1 MGTINVDNIKDNAG
15 GENVHMAGA
24 VLQVVQAI
32 DTTQEA
38 NSSSSYSTAI
48 ATSITPK
55 FSDSKVLITVSGM
68 CAPDTNN
75 QLGFKLLRGSTEI
88 GAGTG
93 ASSNNYLFGVG
104 TTQSDFEMTPFSHTH
119 LDSPTTTASTTYTL
133 QYAAING
140 TGKLGGRADNTD
152 NSGATTITL
161 IEIGQ

>member
-1 MGTINVDNIKDNAG
+1 MSTLKANNIKDIAG

-32 DTTQEA
+32 DQTQEA
-38 NSSSSYSTAI
+38 NSSNSYSTAI
-48 ATSITPK
+48 STSITPK
-55 FSDSKVLITVSGM
+55 FSDSKVLINVSGM
-68 CAPDTNN
+68 CAPDTSN

-88 GAGTG
+88 GSGTG
-93 ASSNNYLFGVG
+93 GTVNNYLFGVG

-119 LDSPTTTASTTYTL
+119 LDSPSTTASTTYTL
-133 QYAAING
+133 QYAALNG

-161 IEIGQ
+161 IEVGQ

>member
-1 MGTINVDNIKDNAG
+1 MSTLKANNIKDIAG

-32 DTTQEA
+32 DQTQEA
-38 NSSSSYSTAI
+38 NSSNSYSTAI
-48 ATSITPK
+48 STSITPK

-68 CAPDTNN
+68 CAPDTSN

-93 ASSNNYLFGVG
+93 GTVNNYLFGVG

-119 LDSPTTTASTTYTL
+119 LDSPATTASTTYTL
-133 QYAAING
+133 QYAALNG

-161 IEIGQ
+161 IEVGQ

>member
-1 MGTINVDNIKDNAG
+1 MSTLKANNIKDIAG

-32 DTTQEA
+32 DQTQEA
-38 NSSSSYSTAI
+38 NSSNSYSTAI

-68 CAPDTNN
+68 CAPDTSN

-88 GAGTG
+88 GSGTG
-93 ASSNNYLFGVG
+93 GTVNNYLFGVG

-119 LDSPTTTASTTYTL
+119 LDSPSTTASTTYTL
-133 QYAAING
+133 QYAALNG

-161 IEIGQ
+161 IEVGQ

>member
-1 MGTINVDNIKDNAG
+1 MSTLKANNIKDIAG

-24 VLQVVQAI
+24 VLQVVQAV

-38 NSSSSYSTAI
+38 NSSNTYSTAI
-48 ATSITPK
+48 STSITPK
-55 FSDSKVLITVSGM
+55 FSDSKVLINVSGM
-68 CAPDTNN
+68 ATPDTNN
-75 QLGFKLLRGSTEI
+75 QVGFKLLRGSTEI

-93 ASSNNYLFGVG
+93 ASVQNYLFGIG
-104 TTQSDFEMTPFSHTH
+104 TTQSDFEMTPFAHTH
-119 LDSPTTTASTTYTL
+119 LDSPATTASTTYTL

-140 TGKLGGRADNTD
+140 TAKLGGRADNTD

>member
-1 MGTINVDNIKDNAG
+1 MSTLKANNIKDIAG

-32 DTTQEA
+32 DQTQEA
-38 NSSSSYSTAI
+38 NSSNSYSTAI
-48 ATSITPK
+48 STSITPK

-68 CAPDTNN
+68 CAPDTSN

-93 ASSNNYLFGVG
+93 GTVNNYLFGVG

-119 LDSPTTTASTTYTL
+119 LDSPSTTASTTYTL
-133 QYAAING
+133 QYAALNG
-140 TGKLGGRADNTD
+140 TGMRKSLTQ
-152 NSGATTITL
+152 IL
-161 IEIGQ
+161 KK

>member
-1 MGTINVDNIKDNAG
+1 MSTLKANNIKDIAG

-32 DTTQEA
+32 DQTQEA
-38 NSSSSYSTAI
+38 NSSNSYSTAI
-48 ATSITPK
+48 STSITPK

-68 CAPDTNN
+68 CAPDTSN

-93 ASSNNYLFGVG
+93 GTVNNYLFGVG

-119 LDSPTTTASTTYTL
+119 LDSPSTTASTTYTL
-133 QYAAING
+133 QYAALNG

-161 IEIGQ
+161 IEVGQ

>member
-1 MGTINVDNIKDNAG
+1 MSTLKANNIKDIAG

-32 DTTQEA
+32 DQTQEA
-38 NSSSSYSTAI
+38 NSSNSYSTAI
-48 ATSITPK
+48 STSITPK

-68 CAPDTNN
+68 CAPDTSN

-93 ASSNNYLFGVG
+93 GTVNNYLFGVG

-119 LDSPTTTASTTYTL
+119 LDSPATTASTTYTL
-133 QYAAING
+133 QYSALNG

-161 IEIGQ
+161 IEVGQ